1 MSIISSLKDID
12 QAIAELNYRSETT
25 LKYKLIHAIRNWY
38 TSEGSLEA
46 LQAIDPEDLVKSI
59 WETGDNP
66 ELVRNKKKNFS
77 SIKSGVNTDLKKLY
91 TRGKNPQGIII
102 NHSNVSRNIANAHL
116 PIPSRLPP
124 GVWPVAATNKLTT
137 DMAYTTKIENSMV
150 RGSRFIGLHD

>member
-1 MSIISSLKDID
+1 VSIISSLKDID

-77 SIKSGVNTDLKKLY
+77 SLKSGVNTDLKKLY

-102 NHSNVSRNIANAHL
+102 NHSNVLISPMRQRTRHWQVL
-116 PIPSRLPP
+116 PMSCAKRESTP
-124 GVWPVAATNKLTT
+124 AA
-137 DMAYTTKIENSMV
+137 E
-150 RGSRFIGLHD
+150 